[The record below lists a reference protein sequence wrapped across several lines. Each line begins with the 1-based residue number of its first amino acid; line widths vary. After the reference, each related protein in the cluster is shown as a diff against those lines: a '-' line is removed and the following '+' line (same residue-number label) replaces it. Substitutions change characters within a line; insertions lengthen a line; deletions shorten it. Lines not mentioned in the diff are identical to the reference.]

1 MTNLLVDYSYTVIL
15 LLSGASAS
23 VPSRTGGALQWGGRP
38 VRRSR
43 SQKLDPEVS
52 RVCTGFVFGL
62 CVKGTTIW
70 YPNNTRSVVT
80 RLPPF
85 SRAGYSG
92 TERLGDWDQAHTHEG
107 GGPCE
112 LIYGCGS
119 LLPFL
124 DPHRGPGSTPPPP
137 RATANRPSTEPAD
150 RAVRDREEG
159 LRMAIHWR
167 LRPAFAL

>member
-1 MTNLLVDYSYTVIL
+1 MTNLLVDYSYTAIL

-43 SQKLDPEVS
+43 SQELDPEVS
-52 RVCTGFVFGL
+52 RACTGSVFGL
-62 CVKGTTIW
+62 CIKGTTIW

-107 GGPCE
+107 GGTLRTDLWLRVP
-112 LIYGCGS
+112 LTLSRSTSRSWINS
-119 LLPFL
+119 ATPAQLQT
-124 DPHRGPGSTPPPP
+124 DP
-137 RATANRPSTEPAD
+137 RPSSPI
-150 RAVRDREEG
+150 G
-159 LRMAIHWR
+159 LFVIEKKD
-167 LRPAFAL
+167 